1 MTKTIGFAGKGGVG
15 KTSIAALFLKYL
27 LEKLPRKRLLVI
39 DSDPNECMPQAIGA
53 KGYRRLSDV
62 VARHKG
68 SSVNLEQFNQEFA
81 TLLLESEQSGYD
93 FLVMGRGEGE
103 GCYCL
108 INNFLKNVYER
119 NIKLARDPYD
129 YILMDCEAGLEHIA
143 RRTSAGIDDLIIVTD
158 SSKMSIDTIS
168 NIKGVSMEARSGV
181 KNFYVIANKTSEELT
196 GKIKEKAEKLGMHY
210 LGSIPYDPLLE
221 QFNANGKSLLEL
233 PQDSIAYKKIEE
245 MVKRVIQTK

>member
-27 LEKLPRKRLLVI
+27 LENRPRSRLLVI

-53 KGYRRLSDV
+53 KSYRRLSDV
-62 VARHKG
+62 IARHKG

-119 NIKLARDPYD
+119 NIKLAREPYD

-143 RRTSAGIDDLIIVTD
+143 RRTSIGVEDLVIVTD
-158 SSKMSIDTIS
+158 SSKMGIATIS
-168 NIKGVSMEARSGV
+168 NIKSVSIEVHSGV
-181 KNFYVIANKTSEELT
+181 KNFYVIANKTSEET
-196 GKIKEKAEKLGMHY
+196 AWRIKEKAEKLGMHY

-221 QFNANGKSLLEL
+221 QFNADGKSLLEL
-233 PQDSIAYKKIEE
+233 SQDSIAYKKIVEIA
-245 MVKRVIQTK
+245 KQII